1 MSSKLLFDLFRAYF
15 DARKHKRKTNSAIK
29 FEMNYEKEIIRLYKE
44 IVSREYEISPST
56 CFISFYPVKR
66 EIFAGDFRD
75 RVIHHLIFNYLNPF
89 CEKIFIND
97 SFSCR
102 IGRGTS
108 YGGKRAEHFM
118 RSCSSNYKKDCFVL
132 KLDISGYFMSI
143 DKDILH
149 RKIKKIIR
157 QFEKE
162 INFDRESV
170 MWLIEKVLFN
180 DPTKKC
186 VVKGKRADWVGL
198 AKSKSLFF
206 AGKNKGLP
214 IGNLT
219 SQLFANLYLN
229 DFDHLMKYSLDCKY
243 YCRYVDD
250 ILIVHQDKRF
260 LKSLFPII
268 DEYLKKRLGLSL
280 HPKKI
285 YLQHFSKGVLFLGRI
300 ILPYRNY
307 LKNRTKGRIYERLNE
322 WAMISK
328 KKEISAQEKSK
339 FFGCFHS
346 YWGILGQANALKLRK
361 RILAKLI
368 GQYLKKI
375 EP

>member
-1 MSSKLLFDLFRAYF
+1 MFDLFQAYF
-15 DARKHKRKTNSAIK
+15 DARKHKRKTSSAIK
-29 FEMNYEKEIIRLYKE
+29 FEMNYEKEVIRLYKE
-44 IVSREYEISPST
+44 IVSRKYEISPSI

-75 RVIHHLIFNYLNPF
+75 RVVHHLIFNYLNPF
-89 CEKIFIND
+89 CERIFVND

-102 IGRGTS
+102 RGKGTS
-108 YGGKRAEHFM
+108 YGGKRAEHFI
-118 RSCSSNYKKDCFVL
+118 RSCSGNYHKNCFVL

-143 DKDILH
+143 DKNILF
-149 RKIKKIIR
+149 RKIKKTLK

-162 INFDRESV
+162 IKFDKEL
-170 MWLIEKVLFN
+170 MIWLIEKVIFN
-180 DPTKKC
+180 DPTNKC
-186 VVKGKRADWVGL
+186 IVKGKRADWVGL

-206 AGKNKGLP
+206 AGKNRGLP

-260 LKSLFPII
+260 LKSLFPVI
-268 DEYLKKRLGLSL
+268 DEYLRKRLGLSL

-285 YLQHFSKGVLFLGRI
+285 YLQHFSKGFLFLGRI

-307 LKNRTKGRIYERLNE
+307 LKNRTKGKIYERINE
-322 WAMISK
+322 WSIISK
-328 KKEISAQEKSK
+328 KKNISAQEKSR

-346 YWGILGQANALKLRK
+346 YWGIISQVNALKLK
-361 RILAKLI
+361 NKMLAKLI
-368 GQYLKKI
+368 SQYLKCP
-375 EP
+375 EENV